1 MIGPLSLTFLLQGVA
16 LLTGITAGTAL
27 AFLLYKD
34 VFVVGYP
41 RFFRIIVVGM
51 FIFAASGLLIGLF
64 LPRGI
69 HGVHAVSAFV
79 MSVGLYDLLVGE
91 QQSAPIEAAFGDF
104 EGDAGVEADS
114 GVENEFEEAF
124 GAELDAEETE
134 S

>member
-1 MIGPLSLTFLLQGVA
+1 MIGPFSLTFLLQGVA

-27 AFLLYKD
+27 GYLLYED

-51 FIFAASGLLIGLF
+51 FIFAVSGLLIGLF

-79 MSVGLYDLLVGE
+79 MAAGLYDLLVGE
-91 QQSAPIEAAFGDF
+91 QQSAPVETAFSDF
-104 EGDAGVEADS
+104 GEDASVDD
-114 GVENEFEEAF
+114 FEEAF
-124 GAELDAEETE
+124 GAELDAEEAE
-134 S
+134 Q